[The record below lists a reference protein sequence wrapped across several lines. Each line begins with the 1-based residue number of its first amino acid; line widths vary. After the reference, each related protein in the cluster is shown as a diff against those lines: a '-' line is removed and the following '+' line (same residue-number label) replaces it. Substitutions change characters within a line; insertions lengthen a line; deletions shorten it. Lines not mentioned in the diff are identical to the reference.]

1 MASSF
6 FVAIWNRKSYNFL
19 YKWEKYYSEQGEKQM
34 KRILSLLLALVMLM
48 SILSGCGGDGQK
60 ETAAS
65 IPETV
70 ATEVT
75 EAPTTEPTLS
85 PEEILYNGLSERMQ
99 QAVDLG
105 LAELS

>member
-1 MASSF
+1 
-6 FVAIWNRKSYNFL
+6 
-19 YKWEKYYSEQGEKQM
+19 M